1 MIKLRVALDKDNF
14 LDLGVAHQKGFLKK
28 VVFGQEGEKPLPWV
42 EKWLKDYEKGLA
54 SAEDVP
60 LDYTELTPFQKRVI
74 QEMQKVPFGKTITY
88 KELAIRA
95 GSPGAYRAAASV
107 CAKNVWPLFVP
118 CHRIVRSNGG
128 MGGFAY
134 GIDLKKALLQFEKTK
149 NS

>member
-1 MIKLRVALDKDNF
+1 MIKLRVTLDKDNF

-28 VVFGQEGEKPLPWV
+28 VVFGQGGEKPLPWV
-42 EKWLKDYEKGLA
+42 EKWLKDYEKGVA
-54 SAEDVP
+54 SAEDVQ
-60 LDYTELTPFQKRVI
+60 LDYTELTPFQKKVI

-95 GSPGAYRAAASV
+95 GSLAAYRAVANV
-107 CAKNVWPLFVP
+107 CAKNLWPLFVP
-118 CHRIVRSNGG
+118 CHRIVRSNGEL
-128 MGGFAY
+128 GGFAY